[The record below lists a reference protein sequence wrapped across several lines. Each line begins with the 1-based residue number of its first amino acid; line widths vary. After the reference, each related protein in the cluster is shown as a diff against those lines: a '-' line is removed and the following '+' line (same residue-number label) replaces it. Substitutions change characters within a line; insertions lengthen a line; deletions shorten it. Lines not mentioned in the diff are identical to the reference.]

1 MNLLDTDFSVIAL
14 RKGTASGYS
23 PRMRLDLIV
32 NTMFKSAVRDRVIT
46 VNNPSIWRPIVS
58 TADAANAYIRAIEA
72 SERISGIFNI
82 ASGNYTVGETAD
94 LVRVAVEELL
104 DIRVALEIKHI
115 RDLRN
120 YKVSINRAENV
131 LSFHPNHNVK
141 SIVANLAEN
150 LDKFRDWDNPA
161 YYNILTL
168 KVLEG
173 RNAAD
178 SPAVGAVA

>member
-1 MNLLDTDFSVIAL
+1 
-14 RKGTASGYS
+14 
-23 PRMRLDLIV
+23 
-32 NTMFKSAVRDRVIT
+32 VRDRIIT
-46 VNNPSIWRPIVS
+46 VNNPAIWRPIVS

-94 LVRVAVEELL
+94 QVRSAVEELL
-104 DIRVALEIKHI
+104 GIRVKLEIRHI

-120 YKVSINRAENV
+120 YKVSISRAENT
-131 LSFHPNHNVK
+131 LSFHPDHNVK

-150 LDKFRDWDNPA
+150 LARFNDWDNEG

-168 KVLEG
+168 KALEFA
-173 RNAAD
+173 RSAA
-178 SPAVGAVA
+178 SYTVGASA